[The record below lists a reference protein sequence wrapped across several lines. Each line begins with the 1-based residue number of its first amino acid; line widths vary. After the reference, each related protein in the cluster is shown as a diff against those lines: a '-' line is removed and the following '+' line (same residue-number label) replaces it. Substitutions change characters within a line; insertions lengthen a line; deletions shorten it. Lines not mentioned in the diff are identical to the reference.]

1 MVVYCKKISLY
12 IISPKNEHLCDYI
25 MTVSKMIDKF
35 VDFDTVRMIGRWKK
49 MVKPCMINQIFYPS
63 HVYVD
68 LLITAPCCGQSN
80 DVHRV
85 WLSNVLIQ
93 GRCVLIIYNE
103 QHLVT
108 TYKLTTA
115 TVTSYTK
122 TQLFPV
128 LIPLQ
133 IPGSLVDILKNND
146 CLITIK
152 TMLCK
157 YNVS

>member
-1 MVVYCKKISLY
+1 MMS
-12 IISPKNEHLCDYI
+12 
-25 MTVSKMIDKF
+25 
-35 VDFDTVRMIGRWKK
+35 
-49 MVKPCMINQIFYPS
+49 
-63 HVYVD
+63 
-68 LLITAPCCGQSN
+68 TAYG
-80 DVHRV
+80 V
-85 WLSNVLIQ
+85 SNVLIQ

-157 YNVS
+157 YNAQCVIIKNQDKIKVALSGLFSGF